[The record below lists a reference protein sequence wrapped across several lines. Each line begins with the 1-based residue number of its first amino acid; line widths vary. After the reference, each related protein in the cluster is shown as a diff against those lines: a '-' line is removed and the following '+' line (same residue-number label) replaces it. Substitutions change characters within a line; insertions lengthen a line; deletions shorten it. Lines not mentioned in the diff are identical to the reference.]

1 MRKTLYCLASAF
13 FISSA
18 CVFAAEKQIDPL
30 KSIAYPHGMADKI
43 NVRDGFAYISSGWS
57 RGYGLFVLDVSNP
70 SKPKYNDF
78 GIPVFGYPTT
88 PVFHGDIIYQP
99 TRFSLTVID
108 NSSNGKPEYVRNIL
122 FDFPMTAPAMSVTI
136 AGNSLFLGSREYV
149 RVFDI
154 LDPKSPVLKRIESKI
169 DPNDILVTQ
178 GNTVYTA
185 NGKAVKGFSVG
196 QDSIEPLF
204 SFETEEP
211 VRQMAPSGKFL
222 ILRLSSGKILSYEIS
237 SDGKAVFKTSI
248 PSVSTLT
255 GSDRKI
261 FIQTA
266 KNKIAILDPEALAEL
281 KILREFILPV
291 NFSYGSY
298 DYDGKNFFVIEKR
311 TLTIYDASKPEL
323 TVSSV
328 VPMIGEGFITASD
341 NAIYMTGECSGELA
355 LAVFNIKNPAK
366 DAPYD
371 HVQKIATPKGEKMF
385 GFYNQVTSLH
395 VVEHGDHL
403 IAGGALF
410 SLKDPLKPEYVR
422 HAFSPATDVRII
434 DGKAYMAQGDKFSIY
449 DVSKLPESSLLGAYK
464 PDSKDSLI
472 FRLETDGR
480 TAYIINRSKIE
491 ILDVRNPAE
500 IKQLSAFDAPN
511 PCGIVMNGKYLY
523 VISGSPAPVRKFE
536 IWDVSN
542 PGSPKFAKEVGG
554 LVVNGVSTVHADG
567 KNLFAG
573 DGNTIRQ
580 LDISEPLNPKLKAVY
595 ATAPKKDPDTSM
607 TYTSIFTSG
616 GMLYAKKYPRI
627 DIWEIVK

>member
-1 MRKTLYCLASAF
+1 
-13 FISSA
+13 
-18 CVFAAEKQIDPL
+18 
-30 KSIAYPHGMADKI
+30 MADKI

-70 SKPKYNDF
+70 SKPKYNDV
-78 GIPVFGYPTT
+78 GTPVFGYPTT

-99 TRFSLTVID
+99 TRSSLTVID
-108 NSSNGKPEYVRNIL
+108 SSSNGKPEYVRNIL
-122 FDFPMTAPAMSVTI
+122 LDFPMTAPAMSVSI
-136 AGNSLFLGSREYV
+136 AGNSLFLGSKEYV

-169 DPNDILVTQ
+169 DPNDILATQ

-185 NGKAVKGFSVG
+185 NGKAVKGFSAR

-222 ILRLSSGKILSYEIS
+222 ILRLNSGKILSYEIS
-237 SDGKAVFKTSI
+237 GDGKAVFKTSI
-248 PSVSTLT
+248 PSVSALT
-255 GSDRKI
+255 GSDKNV

-266 KNKIAILDPEALAEL
+266 KNKIALLDPEALSEL

-323 TVSSV
+323 TVSAV

-385 GFYNQVTSLH
+385 EFYNQVTSLH
-395 VVEHGDHL
+395 VVKHGDHL
-403 IAGGALF
+403 MRRRAFQPERPAQ
-410 SLKDPLKPEYVR
+410 PEYKGMRFHR
-422 HAFSPATDVRII
+422 HRYQDNRW
-434 DGKAYMAQGDKFSIY
+434 KSIY
-449 DVSKLPESSLLGAYK
+449 GAGRQ
-464 PDSKDSLI
+464 I
-472 FRLETDGR
+472 F
-480 TAYIINRSKIE
+480 
-491 ILDVRNPAE
+491 
-500 IKQLSAFDAPN
+500 
-511 PCGIVMNGKYLY
+511 
-523 VISGSPAPVRKFE
+523 
-536 IWDVSN
+536 
-542 PGSPKFAKEVGG
+542 
-554 LVVNGVSTVHADG
+554 
-567 KNLFAG
+567 
-573 DGNTIRQ
+573 
-580 LDISEPLNPKLKAVY
+580 DI
-595 ATAPKKDPDTSM
+595 
-607 TYTSIFTSG
+607 
-616 GMLYAKKYPRI
+616 
-627 DIWEIVK
+627 